1 MSSSSPRAT
10 SRVTKH
16 VNYST
21 SGYKRLVTSETC
33 FLSLFSNFYSMGRR
47 PLLEEVR
54 AKYPKLI
61 PAIAEFYPD
70 LNAAPEEES
79 LVKKEGISKENSMFY
94 TLF

>member
-1 MSSSSPRAT
+1 
-10 SRVTKH
+10 
-16 VNYST
+16 
-21 SGYKRLVTSETC
+21 
-33 FLSLFSNFYSMGRR
+33 MGRR